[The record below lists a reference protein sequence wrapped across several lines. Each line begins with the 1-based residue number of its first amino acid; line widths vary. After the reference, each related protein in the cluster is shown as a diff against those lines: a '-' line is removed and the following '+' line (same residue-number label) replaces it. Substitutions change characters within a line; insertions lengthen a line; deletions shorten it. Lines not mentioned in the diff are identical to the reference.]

1 MHTAHWNT
9 LMWFGIFSTLGMDVL
24 LYLRHKWLRQPWFDY
39 RVLGLALLK
48 ISLPQAL
55 KHAHAHTA
63 ASLLGWG
70 LHYVIGVLLA
80 VMAVSLAAH
89 WNLSTLSLGFCLLFG
104 MTTVVLPFCSM
115 AAFAR
120 FGLCRQQNRPTLAQ
134 PWQITVH
141 AHAVWIEPVLDR
153 TVFLALKNTQ
163 AACEYF
169 YRPLVWFKPLNT
181 LL

>member
-48 ISLPQAL
+48 ITLPQAL
-55 KHAHAHTA
+55 KHTHAHTA

-104 MTTVVLPFCSM
+104 MATVVLPFCSM
-115 AAFAR
+115 QPLLGLGFASSK
-120 FGLCRQQNRPTLAQ
+120 TAQ
-134 PWQITVH
+134 PWCNRGRSLFTH
-141 AHAVWIEPVLDR
+141 ALFGLSLYWVA
-153 TVFLALKNTQ
+153 Q
-163 AACEYF
+163 YF
-169 YRPLVWFKPLNT
+169 WP
-181 LL
+181 